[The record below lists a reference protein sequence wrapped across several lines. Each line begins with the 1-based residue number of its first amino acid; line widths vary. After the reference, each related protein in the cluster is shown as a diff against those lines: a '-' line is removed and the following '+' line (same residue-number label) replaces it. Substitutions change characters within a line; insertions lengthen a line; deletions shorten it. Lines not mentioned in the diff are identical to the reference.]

1 MPNLAYRL
9 ARSALFRL
17 DAEWAHGLAMAALRC
32 QQAVPPVRALYE
44 RSKRIDDG
52 RLRQSLLGIEFPN
65 PVGLA
70 AGFDKE
76 GRVVEGMASMGF
88 GFLELGT
95 VTPLGQPGN
104 QKPRMFRIPEEQ
116 SLVNRLGF
124 NNGGADELEA
134 RLRPLLPFR
143 LPVGINLGKNKATP
157 NEAALDD
164 YRKLAARFGA
174 MASYLVINVS
184 SPNTP
189 GLRDLQNE
197 SFVTAVLAAVL
208 AETATPT
215 LLKISPD
222 AGPEASARLARCAIA
237 AGAAG
242 VIATNTTSDAAFL
255 ERYSARL
262 HGGGGGVSGRH
273 LCQLSFEIFD
283 AVAAEIY
290 GDGLL
295 VSVGGISSGA
305 EARRRL
311 EAGASLV
318 QLYSALVFEGPGVV
332 RRINRELL
340 EEIERL
346 GLGGI
351 GDLVGRAR

>member
-1 MPNLAYRL
+1 
-9 ARSALFRL
+9 
-17 DAEWAHGLAMAALRC
+17 MAALRF

-44 RSKRIDDG
+44 TTKRISDK
-52 RLRQSLLGIEFPN
+52 RLNQTLLGADFPN

-76 GRVVEGMASMGF
+76 GRVVQGMASMGF

-95 VTPLGQPGN
+95 VTPVGQPGN
-104 QKPRMFRIPEEQ
+104 PKPRMFRIREED

-143 LPVGINLGKNKATP
+143 LPVGINLGKNKVTP
-157 NEAALDD
+157 NDQALDE
-164 YRKLAARFGA
+164 YRRLAARFGP
-174 MASYLVINVS
+174 MATYLVINIS

-197 SFVTAVLAAVL
+197 SFVTEVLTAVG
-208 AETATPT
+208 AETQAPT

-222 AGPEASARLARCAIA
+222 AGPEASARLARCAIE

-242 VIATNTTSDAAFL
+242 VIATNTTSDADFL
-255 ERYSARL
+255 ERYKHRL
-262 HGGGGGVSGRH
+262 NGGGGGVSGRH

-283 AVAAEIY
+283 AVAAEIF
-290 GDGLL
+290 GEGLL
-295 VSVGGISSGA
+295 ISVGGIASGA

-311 EAGASLV
+311 EAGASLI
-318 QLYSALVFEGPGVV
+318 QIYSALVYEGPGVV

-340 EEIERL
+340 AGMEQD
-346 GLGGI
+346 GI
-351 GDLVGRAR
+351 GNISDLVGSAR